1 MICRA
6 TLVASNARQGAVAKP
21 APFQSDS
28 WKGIQMQ
35 STTKKKLAAA
45 LAAGAVTVGGAG
57 VAFAY
62 FTAPSASDSGSASV
76 GSTAAWGVDASVDS
90 DSTDLYP
97 GAGQT
102 NVSYTV
108 TNNGGGHQWLASA
121 GLSIDDD
128 GAGNVLDANN
138 LTAGEPT
145 AVDGCLASW
154 FVVDNDGAPAAQD
167 IANAGTANG
176 SASITM
182 TNLTDTSQD
191 ACKGVAPAFTVT
203 ASSV

>member
-1 MICRA
+1 
-6 TLVASNARQGAVAKP
+6 
-21 APFQSDS
+21 
-28 WKGIQMQ
+28 MQ
-35 STTKKKLAAA
+35 SKTKKKIAAA

-76 GSTAAWGVDASVDS
+76 GSTAAWGVDASIDS

-121 GLSIDDD
+121 GLSIDSD
-128 GAGNVLDANN
+128 GGNVLDANN
-138 LTAGEPT
+138 LTDGNPT

-154 FVVDNDGAPAAQD
+154 FVVDNDGAPGAQD
-167 IANAGTANG
+167 IANGGTADG

-191 ACKGVAPAFTVT
+191 ACKDVAPAFTVT